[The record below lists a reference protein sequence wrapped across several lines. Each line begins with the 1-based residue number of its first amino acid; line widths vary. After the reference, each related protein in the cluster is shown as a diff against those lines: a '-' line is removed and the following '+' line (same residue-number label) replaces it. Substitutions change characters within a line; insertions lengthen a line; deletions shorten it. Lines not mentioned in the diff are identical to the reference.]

1 MYSFQVT
8 LLPTVQSSDVGSHA
22 NGNDYPA
29 KLNHEF

>member
-8 LLPTVQSSDVGSHA
+8 LLPTVQSTDVGSYA

-29 KLNHEF
+29 K